1 MSSNRDSSPQ
11 NGHGKNSIQDEVM
24 KIIQRV
30 SKTFE
35 VIYYNLI
42 IYYQK
47 LFEYKFKSM
56 IFTSYFNPN

>member
-1 MSSNRDSSPQ
+1 MGSNRDNKPPY
-11 NGHGKNSIQDEVM
+11 GHGKNSIQDEVM

-47 LFEYKFKSM
+47 LFE
-56 IFTSYFNPN
+56 